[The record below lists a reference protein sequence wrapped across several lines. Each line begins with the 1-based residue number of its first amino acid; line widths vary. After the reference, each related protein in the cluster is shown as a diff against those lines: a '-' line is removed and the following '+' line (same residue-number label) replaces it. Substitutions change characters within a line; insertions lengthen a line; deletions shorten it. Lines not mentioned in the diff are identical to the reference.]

1 MDNDK
6 IQKGVDVW
14 RKMKQKR
21 PASISLIRQGE
32 RYLTAGEDCE
42 TVLKVC
48 GGLTSGRFL
57 FLDTEKRGY
66 VGVCWFSYMAFDF
79 IIHMLIKF
87 GKRIVICDN
96 LGKRLETVERFGVKP
111 ERAINNH

>member
-57 FLDTEKRGY
+57 FLDTEKREY

-96 LGKRLETVERFGVKP
+96 LGKRLEAVERFGVKP